1 MENQK
6 IRLATRQTS
15 ILDQKERSW
24 KTLTPASGQG
34 TSPTSH
40 EKPNLGRRKDPQAEL
55 NRTLHPSP
63 NDEILLAYVED
74 LTEQNT
80 IWINTKTS
88 SSIEFH
94 LKHDEEK
101 KEVPLDKQIPMEYH
115 EYLDVF
121 DKEKAD

>member
-1 MENQK
+1 MKNP
-6 IRLATRQTS
+6 
-15 ILDQKERSW
+15 
-24 KTLTPASGQG
+24 TL
-34 TSPTSH
+34 
-40 EKPNLGRRKDPQAEL
+40 EEEKDPQAEL

-94 LKHDEEK
+94 LDS
-101 KEVPLDKQIPMEYH
+101 LFSYSGQH
-115 EYLDVF
+115 EFGSSGFSVDCQV
-121 DKEKAD
+121 